1 MRSINSRRGVNRGHP
16 TLTDLKIG
24 NRHRRRWLHLRRQVS
39 YNKLGDVYRTVG
51 EMERLQQYYGRA
63 LAISERLAQ
72 AEPGRA
78 DLAGDLA
85 HSCARMARVTG
96 GMETAQG
103 QDCFRHARDLLR
115 RLKAEG
121 RLPDGRSAQYLD
133 WLEEQL
139 EP

>member
-16 TLTDLKIG
+16 TLTNLKIG

-63 LAISERLAQ
+63 LAMLERLMQ

-78 DLAGDLA
+78 AWRRPRGRTGSGVA
-85 HSCARMARVTG
+85 ATCCAA
-96 GMETAQG
+96 
-103 QDCFRHARDLLR
+103 
-115 RLKAEG
+115 
-121 RLPDGRSAQYLD
+121 
-133 WLEEQL
+133 
-139 EP
+139 

>member
-1 MRSINSRRGVNRGHP
+1 
-16 TLTDLKIG
+16 
-24 NRHRRRWLHLRRQVS
+24 
-39 YNKLGDVYRTVG
+39 LGDVYLALG
-51 EMERLQQYYGRA
+51 ELERAEEIYGRA
-63 LAISERLAQ
+63 LAIRERLAE

-78 DLAGDLA
+78 DLASHLA
-85 HSCARMARVTG
+85 ASCDRMARVTG

-103 QDCFRHARDLLR
+103 QDWFRRARDLLR

-121 RLPDGRSAQYLD
+121 RLPDREIGQYLD

>member
-63 LAISERLAQ
+63 LAMLERLMQ

-78 DLAGDLA
+78 DLARDLA
-85 HSCARMARVTG
+85 VSCDRMARVAG

-103 QDCFRHARDLLR
+103 QDWFRRAREPLR

-121 RLPDGRSAQYLD
+121 RLPDREGAQYLG

-139 EP
+139 KP